1 MSVKDKFV
9 MSIGIKASVLEG
21 FSQISVKVIL
31 FLLMKVDICTY
42 FVTNGDHDQETYKL
56 PTSTSK

>member
-1 MSVKDKFV
+1 

-42 FVTNGDHDQETYKL
+42 FITNGDHDQETYKL